1 MCFSATEMPELDKLV
16 MKPDQAEGRCHCG
29 KKDLNF
35 MRSDCEDVS
44 LGRVQ
49 CQCWPMSF
57 QNTDFGLKRHES
69 DFQMNQ
75 RKRRKMHHHQFN
87 FTENSQL
94 FIILVRSL
102 NTSSSCYCTYSPLL
116 WPSVAFYGFQNFT
129 LPFPWC
135 CQSIFT
141 PFMLDTLFNIC
152 IIYWIFININYY
164 YLISKVEILFH

>member
-116 WPSVAFYGFQNFT
+116 WPSVAFYGFQWRT
-129 LPFPWC
+129 LLYL
-135 CQSIFT
+135 SH
-141 PFMLDTLFNIC
+141 DAVNLFSHLLC
-152 IIYWIFININYY
+152 WTH
-164 YLISKVEILFH
+164 YLIFASFIEYLLILTIIIW